1 MRNSK
6 SSRRKAEQSRA
17 RKELL
22 FVLPVVIALTFWAGL
37 RFTEPVTRV
46 AMMSASLA
54 LSQGTVKT
62 IQDNLQEATTVE
74 AETEPTEEETT
85 QPAPT
90 EAVQA
95 VSAKLSDTPQDI
107 LDMMEAEKAKYD
119 TGEKAGNV
127 VEKQYGKDN
136 ATNVYQNVT
145 VRNTTSSHS
154 ID

>member
-74 AETEPTEEETT
+74 AETDRRRNDTAGADRSRAGGIGETFGHT
-85 QPAPT
+85 
-90 EAVQA
+90 
-95 VSAKLSDTPQDI
+95 
-107 LDMMEAEKAKYD
+107 
-119 TGEKAGNV
+119 AG
-127 VEKQYGKDN
+127 
-136 ATNVYQNVT
+136 
-145 VRNTTSSHS
+145 HS
-154 ID
+154 